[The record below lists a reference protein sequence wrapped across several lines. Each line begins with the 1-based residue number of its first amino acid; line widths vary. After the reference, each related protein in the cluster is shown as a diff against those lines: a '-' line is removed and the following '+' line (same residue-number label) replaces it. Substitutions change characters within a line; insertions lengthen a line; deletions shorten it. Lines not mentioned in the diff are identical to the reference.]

1 MQSPITPPSVS
12 TPTIAVLPPNNL
24 TNDPLIVGSDSFW
37 PFESGYS
44 KHLTVA
50 DVLASEA
57 RTQLAQQ
64 GFTVVSAE
72 EVTAALGSTT
82 PGSPEEAVD
91 LLSHSKLTGNAL
103 YIEIKRW
110 EADDISVFRPKQV
123 LVALDA
129 SLIDAAT
136 GRVVW
141 TAHRS
146 LRPAPT
152 TGAASPWVAD
162 MIAAH
167 AVIED
172 LLGSWGPAPP
182 SS

>member
-1 MQSPITPPSVS
+1 MQ
-12 TPTIAVLPPNNL
+12 
-24 TNDPLIVGSDSFW
+24 
-37 PFESGYS
+37 
-44 KHLTVA
+44 
-50 DVLASEA
+50 
-57 RTQLAQQ
+57 R

-72 EVTAALGSTT
+72 AVATALGSMT

-91 LLSHSKLTGNAL
+91 LLSHGKLTGNAL

-146 LRPAPT
+146 LRPTPT